1 MQIQRENRRAIADH
15 NLGSQMIA
23 VSQAMHRLNGEARK
37 IFFPGKTPQGS
48 LIRRCAARDYETQQK
63 SGPQIHFASSFF
75 FGTSTITLIAVNLRS
90 ESSLAS
96 TVTGVSISMSV
107 ALIGSLPL

>member
-1 MQIQRENRRAIADH
+1 MIAIADTVH
-15 NLGSQMIA
+15 C
-23 VSQAMHRLNGEARK
+23 LNVKSGKITATGK
-37 IFFPGKTPQGS
+37 IFEGPS
-48 LIRRCAARDYETQQK
+48 LWPRATRDYEARQK
-63 SGPQIHFASSFF
+63 SGPQFHFASSFF